1 MDDIAIRAIEEVH
14 ELHAFFAAWF
24 RAGAGPVLDL
34 VRLKAALA
42 PDFRMVTPDGQLQD
56 RASVIERVRAARTGE
71 AADFR
76 IIVREPRAAWQAP
89 GAVLL
94 EFIEQQYRDGRSTSR
109 RSTALFTDEPAAPNH
124 VVWRHLQETWI
135 GSD

>member
-1 MDDIAIRAIEEVH
+1 MDDIAIRAIEEAH

-24 RAGAGPVLDL
+24 RGGHAPVPDFAR
-34 VRLKAALA
+34 VETALA
-42 PDFRMVTPDGQLQD
+42 EDFRMVTPDGALQE
-56 RASVIERVRAARTGE
+56 RASVLERVRGARGTAPE
-71 AADFR
+71 DFR
-76 IIVREPRAAWQAP
+76 IAIREARPAWQAV

-94 EFIEQQYRDGRSTSR
+94 EFIEEQYRGAGSTRR
-109 RSTALFTDEPAAPNH
+109 RSTALFTDRPGAPNH

>member
-1 MDDIAIRAIEEVH
+1 MDDLAVRAIEEAH

-24 RAGAGPVLDL
+24 RAGHGPVPDFR
-34 VRLKAALA
+34 RLEAALA
-42 PDFRMVTPDGQLQD
+42 DDFRMVTPDGRLQD
-56 RASVIERVRAARTGE
+56 RATVVERVRAARAG
-71 AADFR
+71 APDDFR
-76 IIVREPRAAWQAP
+76 ITVREARAVWQAP

-94 EFIEQQYRDGRSTSR
+94 EFVEQQYRGSKGTSR
-109 RSTALFTDEPAAPNH
+109 RSTALLTDGPGAPNH